1 MPAVADKRFAARI
14 SRCLIRALA
23 AGEGPPV
30 AGQHQRGWRGGGHS
44 GFPARTATRRTRPGS
59 SSVRMCS
66 TVAAL

>member
-1 MPAVADKRFAARI
+1 M
-14 SRCLIRALA
+14 IRALA
-23 AGEGPPV
+23 ADEGSSV
-30 AGQHQRGWRGGGHS
+30 AGEHQRGWRGGGHS